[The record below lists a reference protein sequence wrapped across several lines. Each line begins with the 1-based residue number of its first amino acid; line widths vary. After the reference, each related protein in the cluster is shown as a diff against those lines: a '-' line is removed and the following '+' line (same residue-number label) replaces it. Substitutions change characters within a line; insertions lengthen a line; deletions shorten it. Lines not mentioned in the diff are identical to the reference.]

1 MTTAEIEK
9 MCAEKDAET
18 DNAVAVTK
26 AIVDYVGE
34 RITMFNIYEPYRMLY
49 HIRQLYLGLERDI
62 ANKRATDKQAMECIE
77 SVSKIFG
84 TGLPEP
90 IWGGGIPQHFID
102 AWEANDDHLRQI
114 VREELKSMHINPQQ
128 GDAK

>member
-62 ANKRATDKQAMECIE
+62 ANKRAPDR
-77 SVSKIFG
+77 
-84 TGLPEP
+84 P
-90 IWGGGIPQHFID
+90 
-102 AWEANDDHLRQI
+102 
-114 VREELKSMHINPQQ
+114 
-128 GDAK
+128 